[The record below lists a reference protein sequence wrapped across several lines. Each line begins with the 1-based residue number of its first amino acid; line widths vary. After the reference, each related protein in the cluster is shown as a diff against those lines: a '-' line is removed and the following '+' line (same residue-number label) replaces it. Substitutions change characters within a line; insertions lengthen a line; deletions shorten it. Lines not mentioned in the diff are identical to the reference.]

1 MNQDIFR
8 FFQLGGPDL
17 AKAEQVA
24 DSLGLTI
31 GFLYTVRE
39 IGNKVA
45 HKDSMTVPVLRSILE
60 NPEDLVQMKR

>member
-45 HKDSMTVPVLRSILE
+45 HKDSIKWLT
-60 NPEDLVQMKR
+60 QTA